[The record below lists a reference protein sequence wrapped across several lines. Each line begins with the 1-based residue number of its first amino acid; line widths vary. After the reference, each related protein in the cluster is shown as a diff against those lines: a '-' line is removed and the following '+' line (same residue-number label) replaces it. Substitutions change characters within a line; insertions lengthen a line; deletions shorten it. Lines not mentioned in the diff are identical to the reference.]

1 MSSIIVADMM
11 IQAERELLPTLAA
24 QGSQVDEAVNSR
36 PCSTNE
42 RSQRLRQTAG
52 TLLVKI
58 GTRLA
63 ATPGPHASFDGDS
76 MPAVPLRS

>member
-1 MSSIIVADMM
+1 MNSIIVADMM

-24 QGSQVDEAVNSR
+24 RGSQVEESINSHSR
-36 PCSTNE
+36 PANE